1 MRKIILSVI
10 ALASAGVLTAQSVDW
25 PEIKT
30 EAKPGTRWWW
40 LGSAVDKDNLTW
52 SLEEYARAGIGAVE
66 ITPIYGVVGNEK
78 NDINYLSDQWMEML
92 RHTEAEGKRLG
103 IEIDMNN
110 GTGWPFGGPEV
121 PLEEAASMAVFSEWE
136 IPAQDLTKAEKRQ
149 LKRGRT
155 VTTDYACSLLPKDK
169 KKLQQIQY
177 ATFAGAWLYDDEGN
191 VTDISASVNSNTLSC
206 KVDKTKHY
214 RGVALWNGH
223 TRQEVKRAAP
233 GGEGYVMDHL
243 NPKAVRNYFS
253 KFTEAFKRTG
263 TAVPHTFFNDSYE
276 VYQADWTPA
285 MLTEFEARRGYR
297 LQDHFP
303 EFLDENA
310 PNHKRIVSD
319 YRETMSDLLLEVFT
333 HYWADWAHQNG
344 AIVRNQAH
352 GSPANLLDV
361 YAAVDIPEI
370 EGFGLSDF
378 KIKGLRT
385 DSLWKKN
392 DSDLSMLKYAGS
404 AAHVTGKPYTS
415 SETFTWLT
423 EHFRTSLSQC
433 KPDMDLMLVSG
444 VNHVFFHGTTYSPR
458 EVAWPGWLFY
468 ASMEMSPFNTLW
480 EAAPAFF
487 DYIARAQSFMQ
498 WGQPDNDFLV
508 YLPFYDMLNDLDGR
522 YVMFAIHGMEKKA
535 PKFVKA
541 VNTIYEA
548 GYDMDY
554 ISDRM
559 IADTRVEDGKIVTS
573 GGTAYKALI
582 LPQVK
587 FMQPETLEHLVSL
600 AQEGATIIFVA
611 GYPESVPG
619 LGNEAERRYK
629 LADAV
634 AKLPTSQFTVDGVAD
649 PMGKGRIITAGNYK
663 AVLNLAADIK
673 PETMKSDFGL
683 KSIRRRNDTG
693 YHYFISSLQKNDVDA
708 WVTLAVDAADA
719 MIFDP
724 MSGRKGKAMI
734 RKNQVGATEVKLQL
748 RSGESCI
755 LQTYNQALTGDV
767 QPWTYLTDAAETV
780 AFNAP
785 WSLSFPKSE
794 PQVSETFR
802 LETLKPWTA
811 LGNETLNTLRGTGRY
826 TTTVNIPAKMMKA
839 GYADWVLDLG
849 DVRESAHVK
858 VNGQDAGT
866 VFAVPYR
873 LSVGQYLKKGKNVI
887 EIEVTGLAANRIA
900 QMDRNGEPWRKFKN
914 ANIAPLPGTDK
925 VSDFKTWGTIPC
937 GLNSEVKL
945 IPQNAVTE

>member
-1 MRKIILSVI
+1 
-10 ALASAGVLTAQSVDW
+10 
-25 PEIKT
+25 
-30 EAKPGTRWWW
+30 
-40 LGSAVDKDNLTW
+40 
-52 SLEEYARAGIGAVE
+52 
-66 ITPIYGVVGNEK
+66 
-78 NDINYLSDQWMEML
+78 
-92 RHTEAEGKRLG
+92 
-103 IEIDMNN
+103 
-110 GTGWPFGGPEV
+110 
-121 PLEEAASMAVFSEWE
+121 
-136 IPAQDLTKAEKRQ
+136 
-149 LKRGRT
+149 
-155 VTTDYACSLLPKDK
+155 
-169 KKLQQIQY
+169 
-177 ATFAGAWLYDDEGN
+177 
-191 VTDISASVNSNTLSC
+191 
-206 KVDKTKHY
+206 
-214 RGVALWNGH
+214 
-223 TRQEVKRAAP
+223 
-233 GGEGYVMDHL
+233 
-243 NPKAVRNYFS
+243 
-253 KFTEAFKRTG
+253 
-263 TAVPHTFFNDSYE
+263 
-276 VYQADWTPA
+276 
-285 MLTEFEARRGYR
+285 
-297 LQDHFP
+297 
-303 EFLDENA
+303 
-310 PNHKRIVSD
+310 
-319 YRETMSDLLLEVFT
+319 
-333 HYWADWAHQNG
+333 
-344 AIVRNQAH
+344 
-352 GSPANLLDV
+352 
-361 YAAVDIPEI
+361 
-370 EGFGLSDF
+370 
-378 KIKGLRT
+378 
-385 DSLWKKN
+385 
-392 DSDLSMLKYAGS
+392 
-404 AAHVTGKPYTS
+404 
-415 SETFTWLT
+415 
-423 EHFRTSLSQC
+423 
-433 KPDMDLMLVSG
+433 
-444 VNHVFFHGTTYSPR
+444 
-458 EVAWPGWLFY
+458 
-468 ASMEMSPFNTLW
+468 
-480 EAAPAFF
+480 
-487 DYIARAQSFMQ
+487 
-498 WGQPDNDFLV
+498 
-508 YLPFYDMLNDLDGR
+508 
-522 YVMFAIHGMEKKA
+522 
-535 PKFVKA
+535 
-541 VNTIYEA
+541 
-548 GYDMDY
+548 
-554 ISDRM
+554 
-559 IADTRVEDGKIVTS
+559 VTS

-619 LGNEAERRYK
+619 LGNEAERHYK

-649 PMGKGRIITAGNYK
+649 PLGKGRIITAGNYK

-785 WSLSFPKSE
+785 WTLSFPKSE

-887 EIEVTGLAANRIA
+887 EIEVTGLAANCIA